1 MSRTR
6 PLCRKMA
13 SIAFR
18 TKVLDNYYNE
28 ARGVLLYL
36 LFVNIITCRSIGNNS
51 VIDKYYFKIP

>member
-1 MSRTR
+1 
-6 PLCRKMA
+6 MA